1 VWCYQELAAA
11 EDFKSQLEAKETKL
25 TVHASEAA
33 AAAETALEAIT
44 KELGAQV
51 EAAHAQGQAALEVVK
66 EECEALTDQLAESE
80 VRLEE
85 VEEASA
91 ARTAELEADLATL
104 QETALSNAEGAAVMV
119 LDLKAQLESER
130 TEAKELGDASAEV
143 VKQLEADLEASTAKA
158 EEEASTAASRIGQLE
173 MELEG
178 AVASANQTEAE
189 GAEKVVALQEELASH
204 KEQAASN
211 QSEAAQTIAG
221 LEGELSEARTLA
233 EAASEESSGRIS
245 QLEAELEAQGQGA
258 ATAAEVHAREVG
270 VLAAELSEVQAAA
283 EENSL
288 QASAQLRTVV
298 SELEVTKAAAM
309 EAAANSEACVTALGS
324 DLERANSKIAEAV
337 EAAGVAADKHTG
349 ALATAAE
356 DLQAAVAV
364 HVSEVGLLNGELE
377 STRSE
382 VAKLVEESAELQREK
397 AALETESEERAELL
411 IKYAAQVA
419 EIVAAGEARVRDF
432 ENTIEGLNTGMAMAG
447 EAAAETIAQKVAEME
462 EIKRQLFEAEEGRL
476 QALARIEKAE
486 MKADL
491 SDAEADAQAKA
502 AQVANTAKDVAQQK
516 LDAAL
521 AHIQKIEAAKDAA
534 EESEADAHAAAAQW
548 KEEVDALQ
556 ALRRKMHNEI
566 VDLKGNIRVFC
577 RIRPSKHELQG
588 LPAPTNEASSLV
600 VNPHPTN
607 ASGEVI
613 DVFDG
618 APVGTDSGLRRYGDG
633 KRHSFGFDKVFD
645 GASTQDEV
653 YAEVSPLVQSA
664 LDGYSL
670 CIFAYG
676 QTGSGKTHTMI
687 GDTEVGD
694 VAIVPAGADAE
705 GAAAAVAAATAATE
719 QAGLDRGIVYRAC
732 EQLFTDL
739 NTPTSSGTW
748 ESTVTIEAVEIY
760 NEKLRDLLP
769 SKAAK
774 AAATASGGGGGG
786 GRTAGAVAP
795 GAGLEI
801 RKEPKTGR
809 VYIEGIEAHPVT
821 SCTGAV
827 GFLDRALRQRATKAT
842 KCNDQSSRS
851 HCVLIVRFAK
861 TNVETG
867 EVKAGALHFCDLAGS
882 ERLAKSGSGD
892 DPALL
897 REAQAINKSLSALGN
912 TMSALVVGGRHVPFR
927 DSRLT
932 FLLQE
937 CFTGDGKSLLV
948 CALSPEG
955 DSVTESIGSLRFA
968 QTVSQ
973 VTAATRQ
980 RCANC
985 GEKTCSK
992 GAKGDK
998 KGAAEDEPNSG
1009 GSDKPPT
1016 KKRVR

>member
-1 VWCYQELAAA
+1 MWCYQELAAA

-33 AAAETALEAIT
+33 AAAEAALEATT

-51 EAAHAQGQAALEVVK
+51 EAAHAQGQSALEVVK

-173 MELEG
+173 TELEG

-309 EAAANSEACVTALGS
+309 EAAE
-324 DLERANSKIAEAV
+324 
-337 EAAGVAADKHTG
+337 VAADKHTG

-397 AALETESEERAELL
+397 SALETESEERAELL

-577 RIRPSKHELQG
+577 RIRPSKRELQG

-694 VAIVPAGADAE
+694 VAIVPAVADAE

-739 NTPTSSGTW
+739 NIPTSSGTW

-786 GRTAGAVAP
+786 GRTAGAVPP